1 MIPESLSPVAN
12 HLWQS
17 TLFAGAAGLLT
28 LALRNNPARVR
39 HAIWVVASLKF
50 LVPFSLLI
58 ALGSQVQWRT
68 AALTPPAGLSVV
80 LDQVSQPFA
89 PPAPPMLPMST
100 ASEHAGLLPAVLW
113 IAWACGF
120 VVLSALWW
128 VRWRRIAAAVRSGS
142 ALPLGL
148 PIRVI
153 SSPAFIEPGVFGV
166 FRPVMVLPGDLFA
179 RLTPEQWSSVL
190 THELCHVRRRDNLIG
205 ALQMFV
211 ETVFWFHPLVWWVGT
226 RIVHERERACDEEV
240 LRLGSEPR
248 TYAQGILR
256 VCELYLESPVPC
268 VAGVSGSN
276 LKNRIR
282 DIMSRRIATELSGAR
297 KAALAV
303 AGTIAV
309 AVPIVVG
316 MSPARAAFAQASS
329 QRFEVA
335 SIRPTKECAT
345 LGSRPAQGRLSLCG
359 ALSFFIQA
367 SYDVYSK
374 ERGFTPG
381 VMTVAWT
388 ANLEGAPDWLNSE
401 LYQIE
406 AKAEGNPPSIVMS
419 GPMLQALFEE
429 RLKLKARFER
439 RVVPVYEM
447 TAVTGGPKLERSET
461 TCVPF
466 DPTKPPAEPPPP
478 GQAAP
483 RPCGG
488 LSIDKGTIVFSEMT
502 LSDFSQ
508 YLGRNIVRRPIIDK
522 VSMPGRFNFRL
533 TFAPDENTPL
543 LRRSDNDT
551 GPSIFTALQEQLGLK
566 LEPAK
571 GPHDILVIDSV
582 ERPSEN

>member
-39 HAIWVVASLKF
+39 HGIWVVASLKF
-50 LVPFSLLI
+50 LVPFSVLI
-58 ALGSQVQWRT
+58 ALGGQVQSRT
-68 AALTPPAGLSVV
+68 ASLPSPTGFSVAI
-80 LDQVSQPFA
+80 DQVSQPFR
-89 PPAPPMLPMST
+89 PPAFST
-100 ASEHAGLLPAVLW
+100 AVVNSEPEYAGVLPVVLW
-113 IAWACGF
+113 TAWSCGF
-120 VVLSALWW
+120 AGFALVWL
-128 VRWRRIAAAVRSGS
+128 VRWRRIAAAVRAGTP
-142 ALPLGL
+142 LPLGL
-148 PIRVI
+148 PIRAV
-153 SSPAFIEPGVFGV
+153 SSSLFIEPGVFGV
-166 FRPVMVLPGDLFA
+166 FRPVLVLPNDLFE
-179 RLTPEQWSSVL
+179 RLTYDQWRSVVA
-190 THELCHVRRRDNLIG
+190 HELCHVRHRDNLIG
-205 ALQMFV
+205 ALHMFV

-256 VCELYLESPVPC
+256 VCELYLESPLPC
-268 VAGVSGSN
+268 VPGVGGAN
-276 LKNRIR
+276 LKTRIR
-282 DIMSRRIATELSGAR
+282 IIMSRRLATELTLAK
-297 KAALAV
+297 KAGLTVAAMIALAV
-303 AGTIAV
+303 PV
-309 AVPIVVG
+309 AVG
-316 MSPARAAFAQASS
+316 MITTPAVFAQASS

-345 LGSRPAQGRLSLCG
+345 LGSRPAPGRLSLCG
-359 ALSFFIQA
+359 ALSFLIQA
-367 SYDVYSK
+367 SYDVYSR

-388 ANLEGAPDWLNSE
+388 ANLEGAPDWLNTE

-406 AKAEGNPPSIVMS
+406 AKAEGNPPYIVMA

-429 RLKLKARFER
+429 RLKLKARYET
-439 RVVPVYEM
+439 RVVPVYEL
-447 TAVTGGPKLERSET
+447 TATAGGPKLERSET
-461 TCVPF
+461 ECAPF
-466 DPTKPPAEPPPP
+466 DPMKPPTEPPPP
-478 GQAAP
+478 GQPAP

-488 LSIDKGTIVFSEMT
+488 LSIGKGTVAFSEMT

-508 YLGRNIVRRPIIDK
+508 YLGRNIVRRPVIDK
-522 VSMPGRFNFRL
+522 VGMAGRFNFRL

-543 LRRSDNDT
+543 LRRSENDS

-571 GPHDILVIDSV
+571 GPHDFLVIDSV